1 MKENFQYEKY
11 EIYSVAALLYNDYC
25 QMFLP
30 SRIMLTA
37 TDLLFFDVTK
47 PIIIENGTYFYKP
60 RYILPLEGKVILI
73 DQKIKGYK
81 YDGYHKVIIFDD
93 QRLTSILCYYTPEQI
108 GEYKTLYRYLKS
120 KGVSIE
126 IKKVKTTDLL

>member
-37 TDLLFFDVTK
+37 TDFLFFDVTK
-47 PIIIENGTYFYKP
+47 PIIIE
-60 RYILPLEGKVILI
+60 PLEGKVILV